1 MQGTG
6 KMSPVAGLFS
16 EVQDEVLTDSVF
28 EAMVRKDGS
37 VRLGGKAGV
46 GSAVRD
52 GGSLAGGVLSSTG
65 LVGEASGGAAATSP
79 LVANFVRGPAGWS
92 MSPGRRA
99 AAGDGPGESCSPP
112 SRVPPTELMIGG
124 PFNGCNPKCRR
135 VIQSYRHELTELI
148 DSLSEGT
155 KEARLMEEKIAD
167 RDKRIKK
174 LRMIVKKIL
183 KCRDCGRDVTLNEL
197 MC

>member
-28 EAMVRKDGS
+28 EAMVRRDGL
-37 VRLGGKAGV
+37 VGLGGKAGL

-52 GGSLAGGVLSSTG
+52 GGLLAGGVLSGTG
-65 LVGEASGGAAATSP
+65 LAREAPGGAAATSP
-79 LVANFVRGPAGWS
+79 LVASFVRGPAGWS

-99 AAGDGPGESCSPP
+99 AAGDGPSESCSPP
-112 SRVPPTELMIGG
+112 SRVPPAELMMGG

-135 VIQSYRHELTELI
+135 VIQTYRHELTELI
-148 DSLSEGT
+148 SSLDAGT
-155 KEARLMEEKIAD
+155 KEARLMEEKIAQ
-167 RDKRIKK
+167 RDKSIKK
-174 LRMIVKKIL
+174 LRMIVKRIL

-197 MC
+197 MR

>member
-1 MQGTG
+1 
-6 KMSPVAGLFS
+6 MSPVCGLFS
-16 EVQDEVLTDSVF
+16 EVQDELLTDCVL
-28 EAMVRKDGS
+28 EAMVNKDG
-37 VRLGGKAGV
+37 LV
-46 GSAVRD
+46 GLDGEDGFSSAVHG
-52 GGSLAGGVLSSTG
+52 GGSLGGGVLSAR
-65 LVGEASGGAAATSP
+65 EAPGGAAATTP
-79 LVANFVRGPAGWS
+79 LVASFVRGPSGWS

-112 SRVPPTELMIGG
+112 SRVPPAELMIGG

-155 KEARLMEEKIAD
+155 KEARLMEEKIAQ
-167 RDKRIKK
+167 RDKSIKK
-174 LRMIVKKIL
+174 LRMIVKRIL